1 MRIKKRENESSGSLL
16 FRFNKRIKQSGLLKE
31 ARKRRFKDRPTT
43 KQARLNSAIHRE
55 EKKKEHIRRRKMG
68 IK

>member
-1 MRIKKRENESSGSLL
+1 MHIKKRENESASSLL

-31 ARKRRFKDRPTT
+31 ARKRRFAARPVT
-43 KQARLNSAIHRE
+43 KQSRLASALHRE
-55 EKKKEHIRRRKMG
+55 EKKKEHQRNRKMG